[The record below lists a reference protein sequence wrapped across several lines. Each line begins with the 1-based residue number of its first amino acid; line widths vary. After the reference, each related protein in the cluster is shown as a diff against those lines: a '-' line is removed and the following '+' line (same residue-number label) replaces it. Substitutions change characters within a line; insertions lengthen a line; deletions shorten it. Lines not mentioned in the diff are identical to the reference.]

1 MPYLSHKQLI
11 PISLSQVV
19 FRYMDF
25 PKYVWMI
32 QNKMLYFPSL
42 EQLASSDPWEG
53 CHSKLNFQD
62 LLIYEIPLPG
72 GDNMKW
78 TRPELSKGA
87 LEARKNLFANC
98 WHMND
103 SESDAQWRIYGGNA
117 NSLAIVSSGERLSK
131 AIVDER
137 EVYGTQIRYYNP
149 SKETTPVGNIF
160 FPATCKRS
168 AFSHECE
175 CRLIYWKTVQDDSI
189 ECKGVSIEVNLEILI
204 EQVVISPRA
213 EKWFVKTVEDFTTKM
228 GFSFCVSQSDLLNP
242 YQDNLITQ

>member
-1 MPYLSHKQLI
+1 MPYLSHQQLI
-11 PISLSQVV
+11 SISPSQIL

-25 PKYVWMI
+25 PKYAWMM
-32 QNKMLYFPSL
+32 QNKALYFPSL

-53 CHSKLNFQD
+53 CHSKLNFEDQVV
-62 LLIYEIPLPG
+62 YKIPLPY
-72 GDNMKW
+72 GDINW

-87 LEARKNLFANC
+87 IEARKNLFANC

-103 SESDAQWRIYGGNA
+103 SESDAQWRIYGANA

-131 AIVDER
+131 AIIDER
-137 EVYGTQIRYYNP
+137 AVYCTQIRYYNP

-160 FPATCKRS
+160 FPAIYKRS

-175 CRLIYWKTVQDDSI
+175 CRLIYWKTSQDDSI
-189 ECKGVSIEVNLEILI
+189 ECKGVSISVSLEALI

-213 EKWFVKTVEDFTTKM
+213 EKWFIKTVEDFTTKM
-228 GFSFCVSQSDLLNP
+228 GFSFCISQSDLLNP
-242 YQDNLITQ
+242 HHNSLVTQ

>member
-11 PISLSQVV
+11 PISTSQLV

-53 CHSKLNFQD
+53 CHSKLNFEDQ
-62 LLIYEIPLPG
+62 LVYKIPVTG
-72 GDNMKW
+72 TDDIKQ
-78 TRPELSKGA
+78 TRAELSKGA
-87 LEARKNLFANC
+87 IETRKNLFANC

-103 SESDAQWRIYGGNA
+103 NESDAQWRIYGANA

-149 SKETTPVGNIF
+149 CKETTPVGNIF
-160 FPATCKRS
+160 FPAICKRT

-175 CRLIYWKTVQDDSI
+175 CRLIYWKTIQDDSMV
-189 ECKGVSIEVNLEILI
+189 CKGVRIDVNLEVLI

-213 EKWFVKTVEDFTTKM
+213 EKWFIKTVEDFTTKM
-228 GFSFCVSQSDLLNP
+228 GFTFCISQSDLLDP
-242 YQDNLITQ
+242 YHNSLIPQ